1 MVIRSELEINN
12 QPEVSLKL
20 LLSSIQ
26 TARRNISFK
35 TANREVDEDHVD
47 VDGRTDKNSQ
57 CEIDNR
63 MDTLLSAIA
72 NFRLSK

>member
-1 MVIRSELEINN
+1 MNN

-26 TARRNISFK
+26 AARRNISFE
-35 TANREVDEDHVD
+35 TANRDVDEDVVD
-47 VDGRTDKNSQ
+47 VDGRADKISQ

-72 NFRLSK
+72 NFRPNK